1 MADTKDKQSYVMYKD
16 WNALFTSLSK
26 EDAGE
31 LIQAISMYQSGVK
44 EVNISN
50 CALNAIFEMFKSRF
64 EKDDKKYQDTCD
76 NRANAGSKGGQA
88 KSNNAKQNVAN
99 LANDNFAKQSVA
111 NLANDNFAKQSV
123 ANLADKDKEHDKDID
138 KDLKENIYS
147 RAGSTACVESDAE
160 SVQDESKEEPHPEQA
175 KKPKKAKETKADK
188 EATEVIEYLNIKT
201 ASSYRATT
209 EANIKPIRARLND
222 GFSVEDC
229 KKVIDTK
236 SGQWLNNPDM
246 VRYLRP
252 ATLFSPSK
260 FEGYLNE
267 CRGKPSIRGDSPPIS
282 EQAAFNQSIS
292 EAIQRQMLEP
302 VENPVTDEML
312 DALGIK

>member
-76 NRANAGSKGGQA
+76 SRANAGSKGGQA
-88 KSNNAKQNVAN
+88 KSNN
-99 LANDNFAKQSVA
+99 AKQSVA

-147 RAGSTACVESDAE
+147 RAGSTTCAE
-160 SVQDESKEEPHPEQA
+160 SEPEPVDDAKEELRSEQP
-175 KKPKKAKETKADK
+175 KKSKKAKETKADVDV
-188 EATEVIEYLNIKT
+188 TEVIEYLNAKT
-201 ASSYRATT
+201 DSAYKASSK
-209 EANIKPIRARLND
+209 ANISVIRARLND
-222 GFSVEDC
+222 GYTVEDC
-229 KKVIDTK
+229 KKVVDTK
-236 SGQWLNNPDM
+236 AGQWLNNPDM
-246 VRYLRP
+246 VKYLRP
-252 ATLFSPSK
+252 ETLFRPSK

-267 CRGKPSIRGDSPPIS
+267 CRGKPSIRVDSPPLS
-282 EQAAFNQSIS
+282 EQEAFNRSIS
-292 EAIQRQMLEP
+292 EAVQRQMLEP
-302 VENPVTDEML
+302 VVNPVTDEML

>member
-1 MADTKDKQSYVMYKD
+1 M
-16 WNALFTSLSK
+16 
-26 EDAGE
+26 
-31 LIQAISMYQSGVK
+31 
-44 EVNISN
+44 
-50 CALNAIFEMFKSRF
+50 
-64 EKDDKKYQDTCD
+64 
-76 NRANAGSKGGQA
+76 
-88 KSNNAKQNVAN
+88 
-99 LANDNFAKQSVA
+99 
-111 NLANDNFAKQSV
+111 
-123 ANLADKDKEHDKDID
+123 
-138 KDLKENIYS
+138 YS
-147 RAGSTACVESDAE
+147 RAGTTVCVESDTE
-160 SVQDESKEEPHPEQA
+160 SVQDETKEEPRPEQPT
-175 KKPKKAKETKADK
+175 KPKKAKETKVDK
-188 EATEVIEYLNIKT
+188 EAGEVISYLNIKT
-201 ASSYRATT
+201 GSSYRATT

-246 VRYLRP
+246 VKYLRP

-302 VENPVTDEML
+302 VENTVTDEML
-312 DALGIK
+312 DELGIK

>member
-76 NRANAGSKGGQA
+76 SRANAGSKGGQA

-99 LANDNFAKQSVA
+99 VANDKFAKQNVA
-111 NLANDNFAKQSV
+111 NV
-123 ANLADKDKEHDKDID
+123 ADKDKEHDKDID
-138 KDLKENIYS
+138 KDLKENIYC
-147 RAGSTACVESDAE
+147 RAGSTVCVGSDTEA
-160 SVQDESKEEPHPEQA
+160 VQDESKGEPRSKQ
-175 KKPKKAKETKADK
+175 PKKAKETKADK
-188 EATEVIEYLNIKT
+188 EAAEVIDYLNIKT
-201 ASSYRATT
+201 ESSYRATT
-209 EANIKPIRARLND
+209 EANVKPIRARLND

-246 VRYLRP
+246 VKYLRP
-252 ATLFSPSK
+252 TTLFSPSK
-260 FEGYLNE
+260 FESYLNE

-312 DALGIK
+312 DELGIK

>member
-88 KSNNAKQNVAN
+88 KSNNAKQYVAN
-99 LANDNFAKQSVA
+99 IANDNFAKQSVA

-147 RAGSTACVESDAE
+147 RAGSTACVESDTE
-160 SVQDESKEEPHPEQA
+160 SVQDESKEEPRPEQA
-175 KKPKKAKETKADK
+175 KKAKESKADK
-188 EATEVIEYLNIKT
+188 EAGEVISYLNIKT
-201 ASSYRATT
+201 GSSYRATT

-222 GFSVEDC
+222 GFTVEDC

-246 VRYLRP
+246 VKYLRP

-267 CRGKPSIRGDSPPIS
+267 CRGKPSIRGDSLPIS
-282 EQAAFNQSIS
+282 EQAAFNRSIS
-292 EAIQRQMLEP
+292 EAVQRQMLEP
-302 VENPVTDEML
+302 VVNPVTDEML
-312 DALGIK
+312 DELGIK

>member
-88 KSNNAKQNVAN
+88 KSNNAKQSVAN

-147 RAGSTACVESDAE
+147 RAGSTVCVESDTEA
-160 SVQDESKEEPHPEQA
+160 VQDESKGEPHTKQA
-175 KKPKKAKETKADK
+175 KKAKESKADK
-188 EATEVIEYLNIKT
+188 EATEVIDYLNTKT
-201 ASSYRATT
+201 GSSYRATT

-222 GFSVEDC
+222 GFSVVDC

-246 VRYLRP
+246 VKYLRP

-292 EAIQRQMLEP
+292 EAVQRQMLEP

-312 DALGIK
+312 DELGIK

>member
-88 KSNNAKQNVAN
+88 KSNNAKQ
-99 LANDNFAKQSVA
+99 SVA

-147 RAGSTACVESDAE
+147 RAGSTACVESDTE
-160 SVQDESKEEPHPEQA
+160 SVQDESKEEPRPEQA
-175 KKPKKAKETKADK
+175 KKPQKAKESKADK
-188 EATEVIEYLNIKT
+188 EAGEVIDYLNIRT
-201 ASSYRATT
+201 GSSYRATT

-236 SGQWLNNPDM
+236 AGQWLNNPDM
-246 VRYLRP
+246 VKYLRP
-252 ATLFSPSK
+252 TTLFSPSK

-302 VENPVTDEML
+302 VENPVTDEEL
-312 DALGIK
+312 DELGIK

>member
-88 KSNNAKQNVAN
+88 KSNNAKQ
-99 LANDNFAKQSVA
+99 SVA

-123 ANLADKDKEHDKDID
+123 ANLADKDKE
-138 KDLKENIYS
+138 
-147 RAGSTACVESDAE
+147 
-160 SVQDESKEEPHPEQA
+160 P
-175 KKPKKAKETKADK
+175 DK
-188 EATEVIEYLNIKT
+188 EATEVIDYLNIKT
-201 ASSYRATT
+201 DSSYRATT

-246 VRYLRP
+246 VKYLRP

-292 EAIQRQMLEP
+292 EAVQRQMLEP

-312 DALGIK
+312 DELGIK

>member
-44 EVNISN
+44 EVNIPN

-88 KSNNAKQNVAN
+88 KSNNAKQ
-99 LANDNFAKQSVA
+99 SVA
-111 NLANDNFAKQSV
+111 NLANDKFAKQSV

-147 RAGSTACVESDAE
+147 RAGTTVCVESDTE
-160 SVQDESKEEPHPEQA
+160 SVQDETKEEPRPEQA
-175 KKPKKAKETKADK
+175 KKAKESKADK
-188 EATEVIEYLNIKT
+188 EAIEVIDYLNTKT
-201 ASSYRATT
+201 GSSYRATT

-222 GFSVEDC
+222 GFTVEDC

-246 VRYLRP
+246 VKYLRP

-267 CRGKPSIRGDSPPIS
+267 CRGKPSIRGDSLPIS

-302 VENPVTDEML
+302 VENPVTVEML

>member
-44 EVNISN
+44 EVNIPN

-88 KSNNAKQNVAN
+88 KSNNAKQSIANLANATTDIAN
-99 LANDNFAKQSVA
+99 LANDNFAKQSI
-111 NLANDNFAKQSV
+111 
-123 ANLADKDKEHDKDID
+123 ANLADKDKEHDKDKDID

-147 RAGSTACVESDAE
+147 RAGSTACIESDTE
-160 SVQDESKEEPHPEQA
+160 SVQDEPKGEPYPEQA
-175 KKPKKAKETKADK
+175 KKSKKAKETKADK
-188 EATEVIEYLNIKT
+188 EAIEVIDYLNAKT
-201 ASSYRATT
+201 GSAYKASSK
-209 EANIKPIRARLND
+209 ANISVIRARLND
-222 GFSVEDC
+222 GYTVEDC

-236 SGQWLNNPDM
+236 AGQWLTNPDM
-246 VRYLRP
+246 VKYLRP
-252 ATLFSPSK
+252 ETLFRPSK

-267 CRGKPSIRGDSPPIS
+267 CRGKPTIRGDSPPIS

>member
-76 NRANAGSKGGQA
+76 SRANAGSKGGQA

-99 LANDNFAKQSVA
+99 LANDKFAKQ
-111 NLANDNFAKQSV
+111 NV

-147 RAGSTACVESDAE
+147 RAGSTACIESDAE
-160 SVQDESKEEPHPEQA
+160 STQDESTGEPHPEQA
-175 KKPKKAKETKADK
+175 KKAKESKVDK
-188 EATEVIEYLNIKT
+188 EAGEVIAYLNTKT
-201 ASSYRATT
+201 GSSYRATT

-246 VRYLRP
+246 VKYLRP

-312 DALGIK
+312 DELGIK

>member
-44 EVNISN
+44 EVNIPN

-88 KSNNAKQNVAN
+88 KSNNAKQ
-99 LANDNFAKQSVA
+99 SVA
-111 NLANDNFAKQSV
+111 NLANDKFAKQSV

-138 KDLKENIYS
+138 KDLKENIYG
-147 RAGSTACVESDAE
+147 RAGSTACIESEPETID
-160 SVQDESKEEPHPEQA
+160 DTKGEPHPEQA
-175 KKPKKAKETKADK
+175 KKPKKAKETKVDK
-188 EATEVIEYLNIKT
+188 EAGEVIGYLNVKT
-201 ASSYRATT
+201 NSSYRATT

-222 GFSVEDC
+222 GFTVEDC

-246 VRYLRP
+246 VKYLRP

-312 DALGIK
+312 DELGIK

>member
-147 RAGSTACVESDAE
+147 RAGSTACVESDTE
-160 SVQDESKEEPHPEQA
+160 SVQDESKEEPRPEQA
-175 KKPKKAKETKADK
+175 KKPQKAKESKADK
-188 EATEVIEYLNIKT
+188 EAGEVIDYLNIRT
-201 ASSYRATT
+201 GSSYRATT

-229 KKVIDTK
+229 KKVIDIK
-236 SGQWLNNPDM
+236 AGQWLNTEQSK
-246 VRYLRP
+246 YLRP
-252 ATLFSPSK
+252 ETLFRPSK

-312 DALGIK
+312 DELGIK

>member
-76 NRANAGSKGGQA
+76 SRANAGSKGGQA

-99 LANDNFAKQSVA
+99 VANDKFAKQNVA
-111 NLANDNFAKQSV
+111 NV
-123 ANLADKDKEHDKDID
+123 ADKDKEHDKDID
-138 KDLKENIYS
+138 KDLKENIYC
-147 RAGSTACVESDAE
+147 RAGSTVCVGSDTEA
-160 SVQDESKEEPHPEQA
+160 VQDESKGEPRSKQ
-175 KKPKKAKETKADK
+175 PKKAKETKADK
-188 EATEVIEYLNIKT
+188 EAAEVIDYLNIKT
-201 ASSYRATT
+201 ESSYRATT
-209 EANIKPIRARLND
+209 EANVKPIRARLND

-246 VRYLRP
+246 VKYLRP
-252 ATLFSPSK
+252 TTLFSPLK
-260 FEGYLNE
+260 FESYLNE

-312 DALGIK
+312 DELGIK

>member
-88 KSNNAKQNVAN
+88 KSNNAKQ
-99 LANDNFAKQSVA
+99 
-111 NLANDNFAKQSV
+111 SV

-147 RAGSTACVESDAE
+147 RVGSTACVESDAE
-160 SVQDESKEEPHPEQA
+160 SVQDESKGEPRPEQP
-175 KKPKKAKETKADK
+175 KKTKKAKEDKADK
-188 EATEVIEYLNIKT
+188 EAGEVIDYLNIRT
-201 ASSYRATT
+201 GSSYRATT

-236 SGQWLNNPDM
+236 AGQWLNNPDM
-246 VRYLRP
+246 VKYLRP
-252 ATLFSPSK
+252 TTLFSPSK

-302 VENPVTDEML
+302 VENPVTAEML
-312 DALGIK
+312 DELGIK

>member
-88 KSNNAKQNVAN
+88 KSNNAKQ
-99 LANDNFAKQSVA
+99 SVA

-147 RAGSTACVESDAE
+147 RAGSTACIESDTK
-160 SVQDESKEEPHPEQA
+160 SVQDETKGEPRSEQA
-175 KKPKKAKETKADK
+175 KKAKESKADK
-188 EATEVIEYLNIKT
+188 EAIEVIDYLNTKT
-201 ASSYRATT
+201 GSSYRATT

-222 GFSVEDC
+222 GFSVVDC

-236 SGQWLNNPDM
+236 SGQWLNNLDM
-246 VRYLRP
+246 VKYLRP

-260 FEGYLNE
+260 FESYLNE

-312 DALGIK
+312 DELGIK

>member
-88 KSNNAKQNVAN
+88 KSNNAKQ
-99 LANDNFAKQSVA
+99 SVA

-147 RAGSTACVESDAE
+147 RAGSTVCVESDAE
-160 SVQDESKEEPHPEQA
+160 SVQAE
-175 KKPKKAKETKADK
+175 KPKKAKETKADK

-302 VENPVTDEML
+302 VENPVTNEML
-312 DALGIK
+312 DELGIK

>member
-88 KSNNAKQNVAN
+88 KSNNAKQ
-99 LANDNFAKQSVA
+99 SVA

-147 RAGSTACVESDAE
+147 RAGSTVCVESDAE
-160 SVQDESKEEPHPEQA
+160 SVQAE
-175 KKPKKAKETKADK
+175 KPKKAKETKADK

-312 DALGIK
+312 DELGIK

>member
-99 LANDNFAKQSVA
+99 LANDKFAKQ
-111 NLANDNFAKQSV
+111 NV
-123 ANLADKDKEHDKDID
+123 ANLADKDKDID
-138 KDLKENIYS
+138 KDLKENMYS
-147 RAGSTACVESDAE
+147 RAGTTVCVESDTE
-160 SVQDESKEEPHPEQA
+160 SVQDETKEEPRPEQP
-175 KKPKKAKETKADK
+175 KKPKKAKETKVDK
-188 EATEVIEYLNIKT
+188 EAGEVISYLNIKT
-201 ASSYRATT
+201 GSSYRATT

-222 GFSVEDC
+222 GFTVEDC

-246 VRYLRP
+246 VKYLRP

-267 CRGKPSIRGDSPPIS
+267 CRGKPSIRGDSLPIS
-282 EQAAFNQSIS
+282 EQAAFNRSIS
-292 EAIQRQMLEP
+292 EAVQRQMLEP

-312 DALGIK
+312 DELGIK